1 MIIRVKDKE
10 KKEMMKRRNIW
21 NGSNKMQALVW
32 HLASL
37 MLLFIVVASCYREPL
52 ELYKKGDSKVTIGY
66 DWGFYNGPK
75 PEGIY
80 VMYFKD
86 GNTLTN
92 SYPTHDTWGEINERM
107 PNGTYKQLV
116 MTNTRKDYE
125 GNMRFLD
132 VNDFEKI
139 RVQSEYY
146 NINSQEAWDNG
157 MRYMEEPKKL
167 GVAVDS
173 FEVKMDNDGLI
184 FYEYDKDDGVDTLN
198 QERQDTI
205 WPMTTTMKIRVK
217 VRGLN
222 YIVDPSMGGVEGY
235 ITGMANGC
243 SLSKFWR
250 STEVGNLKLDNWH
263 IVGYESRSNTRSNR
277 AAEMVVGWIETEVET
292 FGLPHGREL
301 LYQRTDQSNF
311 IKLHFK
317 SIDPNKNPRV
327 EFSYNVGKMI
337 TYDGDD
343 GTPNAT
349 FTQSDV
355 SLHLDLVIDA
365 PVFNEDDLPLMPY
378 AQPEGSG
385 QFDAEVQPWGD
396 DENVDVPM

>member
-1 MIIRVKDKE
+1 
-10 KKEMMKRRNIW
+10 MKRRNIW

-86 GNTLTN
+86 GSTLTN
-92 SYPTHDTWGEINERM
+92 SYPTHDTWGETNERM

-116 MTNTRKDYE
+116 MTNTIQDYE

-132 VNDFEKI
+132 DNDFEKI

-146 NINSQEAWDNG
+146 NITSKEAWDNG

-184 FYEYDKDDGVDTLN
+184 FYEYDKDKQVAKA
-198 QERQDTI
+198 
-205 WPMTTTMKIRVK
+205 M
-217 VRGLN
+217 
-222 YIVDPSMGGVEGY
+222 
-235 ITGMANGC
+235 
-243 SLSKFWR
+243 
-250 STEVGNLKLDNWH
+250 EVLKK
-263 IVGYESRSNTRSNR
+263 E
-277 AAEMVVGWIETEVET
+277 IE
-292 FGLPHGREL
+292 
-301 LYQRTDQSNF
+301 
-311 IKLHFK
+311 
-317 SIDPNKNPRV
+317 
-327 EFSYNVGKMI
+327 
-337 TYDGDD
+337 
-343 GTPNAT
+343 
-349 FTQSDV
+349 
-355 SLHLDLVIDA
+355 
-365 PVFNEDDLPLMPY
+365 
-378 AQPEGSG
+378 
-385 QFDAEVQPWGD
+385 
-396 DENVDVPM
+396 

>member
-1 MIIRVKDKE
+1 
-10 KKEMMKRRNIW
+10 MKRRNIW
-21 NGSNKMQALVW
+21 NVSNKMQALVW

-52 ELYKKGDSKVTIGY
+52 ELYKQGDSKVTIAY
-66 DWGFYNGPK
+66 DWAYFNGPK
-75 PEGIY
+75 PDGIY

-92 SYPTHDTWGEINERM
+92 SYPTHDTWGETNERM

-116 MTNTRKDYE
+116 MTNTIQDYE

-146 NINSQEAWDNG
+146 TITSKEAWDNG

-173 FEVKMDNDGLI
+173 FDVKMDNDGLV

-198 QERQDTI
+198 QQRLDTI
-205 WPMTTTMKIRVK
+205 RSMTTTLTIRVK

-222 YIVDPSMGGVEGY
+222 YIQNPANGGVDGY
-235 ITGMANGC
+235 ISGMANGC

-250 STEVGNLKLDNWH
+250 SSEVGAIKLNSWR
-263 IVGYESRSNTRSNR
+263 IVGYESRNKTRSNR
-277 AAEMVVGWIETEVET
+277 AGEAVVGWIETNIET

-301 LYQRTDQSNF
+301 LYQRTPKSNF
-311 IKLHFK
+311 IVLHFN
-317 SIDPNKNPRV
+317 SIDPVANPRV
-327 EFSYNVGKMI
+327 EFSYDVGKMI
-337 TYDGDD
+337 SYDGDD
-343 GTPNAT
+343 GTSNAT

-355 SLHLDLVIDA
+355 ALHLDLVIDA
-365 PVFNEDDLPLMPY
+365 PIVNEDDLPIMPY
-378 AQPEGSG
+378 AQPEGTG
-385 QFDAEVQPWGD
+385 QFNADVEPWGD